1 MIETRGP
8 FKDVTFSTPM
18 QMVFRQ
24 AKRHKGFLIGGTVLL
39 LIVAMA
45 LLAPLIAPHD
55 PYKQSLSNRLIGP
68 IWHDEGAWDH
78 PLGTDNLGRDYLSR
92 VMYGARISLLIGVA
106 AMLISGVIG
115 TILGVAAGYFGGRVD
130 MVVNAIITTR
140 LALPIMLVALAVVA
154 LVGGSLLIVVLV
166 LGLMIWN
173 RFALVMRASTQQ
185 LRSMDYVNAAKAS
198 GCSTLRIIATE
209 IMPNLLNNLIVVAT
223 LEITRAILI
232 EAGLS
237 FLGMGVQPPLPS
249 WGLMVAEAKDFMLF
263 SPWMIIIPG
272 SAIFALVLSINLL
285 GDGIRDITAPE
296 GR

>member
-1 MIETRGP
+1 
-8 FKDVTFSTPM
+8 M
-18 QMVFRQ
+18 QMTFRQ
-24 AKRHKGFLIGGTVLL
+24 AKRHKGFLFGGTVLL
-39 LIVAMA
+39 LIVIMA
-45 LLAPLIAPHD
+45 LTAPLLAPHD
-55 PYKQSLSNRLIGP
+55 PYKQSLAKRLVGP
-68 IWHDEGAWDH
+68 IWHANGTWEH

-92 VMYGARISLLIGVA
+92 IMYGARISLLIGVA
-106 AMLISGVIG
+106 AMLISGIIG
-115 TILGVAAGYFGGRVD
+115 TVMGVAAGYFGGRVD
-130 MVVNAIITTR
+130 MVVNAIITVR

-185 LRSMDYVNAAKAS
+185 LRAMDYVNAAKTS
-198 GCSTLRIIATE
+198 GCSTLRIIVTE
-209 IMPNLLNNLIVVAT
+209 IMPNILNNLIVVAT

-249 WGLMVAEAKDFMLF
+249 WGLMVAEAKEFMLF
-263 SPWMIIIPG
+263 SPWMIMIPG

>member
-8 FKDVTFSTPM
+8 FKDVTFPTPM

-39 LIVAMA
+39 LIVIMA
-45 LLAPLIAPHD
+45 LLAPFIAPHD

-68 IWHDEGAWDH
+68 IWHDEGTWDH

-92 VMYGARISLLIGVA
+92 VIYGARISLLIGVA

-263 SPWMIIIPG
+263 SPWMIVIPG